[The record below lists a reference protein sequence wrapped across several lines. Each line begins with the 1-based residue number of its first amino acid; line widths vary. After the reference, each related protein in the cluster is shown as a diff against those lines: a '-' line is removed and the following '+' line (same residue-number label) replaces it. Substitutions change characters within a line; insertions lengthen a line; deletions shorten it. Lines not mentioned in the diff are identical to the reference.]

1 MQGGEEWAGLRGAP
15 RGRGGGL
22 PAALTSLRRRRPPP
36 RSLPAA
42 GASTAPSSALMT
54 GGAGRREGPG
64 GGLATGGSR
73 ESPAP
78 PNGAAIGCCRYPRG
92 AARPR
97 CPLTAPD
104 GQRGHGERPPRCPG
118 RVHYSPSAQYEGKGD
133 GAHGVQA
140 KPCVGC
146 ARKTVTPRC
155 GLLVKP
161 AAQRASLSWDG
172 KDAIPWHCVLPLTAP
187 STWVFALV
195 L

>member
-1 MQGGEEWAGLRGAP
+1 MAAAGTRAEPPG
-15 RGRGGGL
+15 
-22 PAALTSLRRRRPPP
+22 PAALSRPLTGSGDTGSGP
-36 RSLPAA
+36 LGAPA
-42 GASTAPSSALMT
+42 GCITAPA
-54 GGAGRREGPG
+54 
-64 GGLATGGSR
+64 
-73 ESPAP
+73 
-78 PNGAAIGCCRYPRG
+78 
-92 AARPR
+92 
-97 CPLTAPD
+97 
-104 GQRGHGERPPRCPG
+104 HK
-118 RVHYSPSAQYEGKGD
+118 YEGKGD